1 LQLEK
6 TMKTSSAPR
15 LFFVFCIA
23 RLAAV
28 LLVGLALT
36 SLALA
41 APIHDAAVKGDVKKI
56 AAILAADPTQIN
68 AKDKLGNTPLHYAAF
83 HGNLPAVKAL
93 IDAGADVKAKNS
105 YGPFLPGDLG
115 GAFWSGSQTHQ
126 DPVFLLQMHGVNTA
140 DMQNGYTPLDL
151 TMFSSRHKEIV
162 DLLLAKGADVNAQA
176 SSGATPLFWA
186 VMRDQK
192 DDVVTLLA
200 KGANVNLADA
210 YGDTILDCAL
220 HLNYV
225 GLVPILV
232 DHGADVNAVDQS
244 MHRPLTYALGM
255 DDTSI
260 ARYLKAHGAHE

>member
-1 LQLEK
+1 
-6 TMKTSSAPR
+6 MKTSSPQR
-15 LFFVFCIA
+15 LFFAFRFA
-23 RLAAV
+23 RLSAL

-41 APIHDAAVKGDVKKI
+41 APIHDAAGKGDVKKI

-68 AKDKLGNTPLHYAAF
+68 AKDKVGNTPLHWAAF
-83 HGNLPAVKAL
+83 HGQLAAVKAL
-93 IDAGADVKAKNS
+93 IDAGADVKAKNN

-115 GAFWSGSQTHQ
+115 TVFGSSNLQ
-126 DPVFLLQMHGVNTA
+126 DPVVLLQVHGINTA

-151 TMFSSRHKEIV
+151 TLFASRHKEIV
-162 DLLLAKGADVNAQA
+162 DLLLDKGADVNAQA

-192 DDVVTLLA
+192 DDVLTLLN
-200 KGANVNLADA
+200 KGANVNLADG

-220 HLNYV
+220 HR
-225 GLVPILV
+225 GFGSLVSILV
-232 DHGADVNAVDQS
+232 EHGADVNAIDQS

-255 DDTSI
+255 DDNRT
-260 ARYLKAHGAHE
+260 AQYLKQHGAHE

>member
-1 LQLEK
+1 MEK
-6 TMKTSSAPR
+6 TMKTSSPQR
-15 LFFVFCIA
+15 LFPAFRIA
-23 RLAAV
+23 RLAAL
-28 LLVGLALT
+28 LLVGLAST

-83 HGNLPAVKAL
+83 HGQLAAVKTL
-93 IDAGADVKAKNS
+93 IDAGADVKAKNG

-115 GAFWSGSQTHQ
+115 TVYGSNNHQ
-126 DPVFLLQMHGVNTA
+126 DPVVLLQVHGIIA
-140 DMQNGYTPLDL
+140 SDMQNGYTPLDL
-151 TMFSSRHKEIV
+151 ALFASRHKEIV

-176 SSGATPLFWA
+176 SSGASPLFWA

-192 DDVVTLLA
+192 DDVLTLLS

-210 YGDTILDCAL
+210 YGDTILDSAL
-220 HLNYV
+220 HMGWG
-225 GLVPILV
+225 GLVSILV

-255 DDTSI
+255 EDTGI